1 MGRMTDRLKAA
12 DVVVIGAGVIGLTI
26 AVKLM
31 ETGRSVTVLTDRE
44 PVRTTSAAAGAMLGI
59 SGTPPEDPATR
70 WTEIAT
76 PVFDGLAE
84 TPASGVHHVYGR
96 IVTNFADQSPPWATA
111 LPNYRALSWAEHA
124 GFRSG
129 MAVMLPF
136 ADMPAYLGYLHS
148 KLVAGGGHLELRHVT
163 ALSDVAGG
171 PPLVNATGIGARELC
186 ADDSLSATRGIHV
199 VVNNVGIEEFWMEA
213 VSDSTW
219 TNIFPYPS
227 HIVLGGAALA
237 EEDQSDDEVAADIV
251 ARAIAVEPRLAEA
264 TVLGR
269 QVGWRPTRPSPRV
282 ELDEVDGTPCVHAY
296 GHGGIGVTVSWGVA
310 EDVVR
315 LLNV

>member
-1 MGRMTDRLKAA
+1 MTERLEAA

-31 ETGRSVTVLTDRE
+31 ETGRTVTVLTDRE
-44 PVRTTSAAAGAMLGI
+44 PVHTTSAAAGAMLGI
-59 SGTPPEDPATR
+59 SGAPPEDSATR

-76 PVFDGLAE
+76 PIFDKLAE
-84 TPASGVHHVYGR
+84 TPASGVHHVHGR

-111 LPNYRALSWAEHA
+111 LPNYRALSSAEHR

-129 MAVMLPF
+129 LAATLPF

-148 KLVAGGGHLELRHVT
+148 KLVAGGGYLKGRHVT
-163 ALSDVAGG
+163 ALSDLAGG

-213 VSDSTW
+213 VSDPTW

-237 EEDQSDDEVAADIV
+237 ENGLSDDEVAADIV
-251 ARAIAVEPRLAEA
+251 ARAIAVEPRLADA
-264 TVLGR
+264 TILGR
-269 QVGWRPTRPSPRV
+269 QVGWRPTRRSPRV

-310 EDVVR
+310 EDVVQ